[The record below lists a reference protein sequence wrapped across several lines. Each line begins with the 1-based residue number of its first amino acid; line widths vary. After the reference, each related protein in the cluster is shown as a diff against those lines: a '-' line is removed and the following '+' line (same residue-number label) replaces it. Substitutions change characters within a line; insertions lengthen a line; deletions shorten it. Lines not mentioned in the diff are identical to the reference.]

1 MKFLLIAAVICISQP
16 CLAAGV
22 MRDVS
27 QNVDISGATLI
38 TGPASAGGEVS
49 LKYKKIKKKKEKTEG
64 GISIGEIE
72 NHGGT
77 MSGVSQS
84 VEASGA
90 EVITK
95 GAGISIGRIL
105 SE

>member
-1 MKFLLIAAVICISQP
+1 MKLLLVVLAIFISQP

-27 QNVDISGATLI
+27 QNVDISGVTLI
-38 TGPASAGGEVS
+38 TGPGSMGGELS
-49 LKYKKIKKKKEKTEG
+49 LKYKKIKGDIEKTEG